1 MLPPLSLSLSL
12 SVDVARVA
20 ASVRL
25 SAVRVSALPRL
36 VDMSIYMCHGHPC
49 HVGENGAKP
58 PSGPVVAELLHL
70 QVAAALREARIWSC
84 LVLVI
89 VLVIVLVHVRLDL
102 VLQD

>member
-1 MLPPLSLSLSL
+1 
-12 SVDVARVA
+12 
-20 ASVRL
+20 
-25 SAVRVSALPRL
+25 
-36 VDMSIYMCHGHPC
+36 MSCGR
-49 HVGENGAKP
+49 EWRQT